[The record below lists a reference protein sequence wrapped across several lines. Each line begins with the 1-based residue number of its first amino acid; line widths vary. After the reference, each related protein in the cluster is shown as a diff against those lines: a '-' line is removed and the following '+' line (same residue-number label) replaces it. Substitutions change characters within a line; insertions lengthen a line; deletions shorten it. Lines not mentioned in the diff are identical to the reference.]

1 MSDYAQTLQEQLE
14 RVHEFAWVRMKVSS
28 ERMKDRYDP
37 PDITQHL
44 EAGDGCTVHKR
55 KRDSPLNYNVP
66 GKDLTLLSRGTQI
79 WSGLLHP
86 TDT

>member
-28 ERMKDRYDP
+28 DQMKDRYDP

-44 EAGDGCTVHKR
+44 EAGDAVWLY
-55 KRDSPLNYNVP
+55 SPQKKK
-66 GKDLTLLSRGTQI
+66 GLSPKLQCP
-79 WSGLLHP
+79 W
-86 TDT
+86 